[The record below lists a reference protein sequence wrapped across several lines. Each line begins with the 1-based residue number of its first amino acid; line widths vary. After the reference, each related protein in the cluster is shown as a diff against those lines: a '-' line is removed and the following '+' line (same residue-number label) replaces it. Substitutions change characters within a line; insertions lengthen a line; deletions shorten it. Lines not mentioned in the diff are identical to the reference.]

1 MKINSKNQLGLNFTQ
16 YIKDNFYKIHN
27 ENFFSKYSDE
37 VVEPFRNQFREILSD
52 DGNKNLFFTNT
63 SKQVAEKIKVD
74 KFEPKILK
82 TEKQKKLTFLIDD
95 KHFYRVHIKGSE
107 LFCMLVLKEL
117 REQGDYISYHSFKI
131 KPLENEV
138 VFPKNQNDY
147 RNDKYFLEF
156 IKLLIFTEYS
166 ELEEVTLM
174 PNQSKGNKKEGK
186 IYNDSNKNFIIV
198 DSTWNKIIIRT
209 EKFGVSG
216 HLRLQPIGKNRNDR
230 KLIYISEYLK
240 NGYTKQARQNENERE
255 RE

>member
-1 MKINSKNQLGLNFTQ
+1 
-16 YIKDNFYKIHN
+16 
-27 ENFFSKYSDE
+27 
-37 VVEPFRNQFREILSD
+37 
-52 DGNKNLFFTNT
+52 
-63 SKQVAEKIKVD
+63 
-74 KFEPKILK
+74 
-82 TEKQKKLTFLIDD
+82 
-95 KHFYRVHIKGSE
+95 
-107 LFCMLVLKEL
+107 MLVLKEL

-186 IYNDSNKNFIIV
+186 IYNDSNKNFTIV

-240 NGYTKQARQNENERE
+240 NGYTKQSRQNKHER
-255 RE
+255 

>member
-37 VVEPFRNQFREILSD
+37 VVEPFRNQFREILSY

-95 KHFYRVHIKGSE
+95 MHFYRVHIKGTE

-138 VFPKNQNDY
+138 VFPKTKTIIETIN
-147 RNDKYFLEF
+147 
-156 IKLLIFTEYS
+156 IF
-166 ELEEVTLM
+166 
-174 PNQSKGNKKEGK
+174 
-186 IYNDSNKNFIIV
+186 
-198 DSTWNKIIIRT
+198 
-209 EKFGVSG
+209 
-216 HLRLQPIGKNRNDR
+216 
-230 KLIYISEYLK
+230 
-240 NGYTKQARQNENERE
+240 
-255 RE
+255 

>member
-1 MKINSKNQLGLNFTQ
+1 MKINQNNQLGLNFTQ
-16 YIKDNFYKIHN
+16 HIKDNFYKIHN
-27 ENFFSKYSDE
+27 ENFFSKYPDDF
-37 VVEPFRNQFREILSD
+37 VESFRNQFKDILND
-52 DGNKNLFFTNT
+52 EGNKNLLFTNT

-82 TEKQKKLTFLIDD
+82 TDKHKKLTFLIDD
-95 KHFYRVHIKGSE
+95 THFYRVHIKGDE
-107 LFCMLVLKEL
+107 LFCMLVLKEK
-117 REQGDYISYHSFKI
+117 RESDFYISYHSFKI
-131 KPLENEV
+131 KPIENEV

-147 RNDKYFLEF
+147 KNDKYFLEF

-186 IYNDSNKNFIIV
+186 IYNDSNKSFIIV

-209 EKFGVSG
+209 DKFGVSG

-240 NGYTKQARQNENERE
+240 NGYTKRRLHYEK
-255 RE
+255 